1 MCGGRCASATLA
13 FFTAQTGAEKNE
25 VEHIALQRP
34 ACQIVRF
41 SIILEPQ
48 KTFCRFYE
56 SSLSPSL
63 FLFMYTCA
71 KYYNVC

>member
-34 ACQIVRF
+34 ACPCQIVRV
-41 SIILEPQ
+41 SILETQ
-48 KTFCRFYE
+48 KT
-56 SSLSPSL
+56 
-63 FLFMYTCA
+63 
-71 KYYNVC
+71 